1 VNQFGPLQT
10 QRKDSIVQ
18 EYSRAHNLV
27 NGGNHAHALYL
38 FDQASTKFC
47 ESIEKAIDANPDEEK
62 IIALW
67 KSTNVTRRQLGL
79 PYIFPA
85 GLGRAQTVDGISG
98 YLSKG
103 DLEALRYC
111 AVNSKGK
118 SVNIGVFDG
127 LSTYFIGKN
136 NPNLQVYGIDA
147 YMGMNAQN
155 TEVDHEH
162 VLKAKQNLS
171 RLENTHLIV
180 GLSSDIAQSWIDD
193 IGFLFIDDNHSAEAA
208 ITDFKEWS
216 PFVSA
221 DGLIAVHDAYRRV
234 SKTIYKIRQRDN
246 SHGPDI
252 ICQKMEQDP
261 NYEFVE
267 VNGCTEIWRKRSKA
281 VLAKPG
287 NNNFSFVSLKNCE
300 RSRDNKRE
308 PKIDKMDVSKYCP
321 ETCIVFVSYGRPEI
335 AARSYNSLVSAIE
348 SYRDR
353 VKIIISDATDDE
365 QKMMWARN
373 ANADDVILTP
383 KFTPAAT
390 SRNLAT
396 TLILNKYSPRY
407 LCMVEDDFEYDAK
420 WYPSLVEAA
429 CRLYGVMS
437 PFDLAY
443 GIFSACDHQIPPER
457 KREDYR
463 NKVTAYIFGAV
474 AYQRFVLTSHYLAVM
489 RCWDA
494 DLLGISYAQTGG
506 QTFRNVTR
514 GFCGAILPGRL
525 SWPID
530 EDKSLSTWQAKRAPG
545 PPAHSFNLRD
555 YDVIAEKTREA
566 GVYQRNEK

>member
-1 VNQFGPLQT
+1 MNQFGAVQT
-10 QRKDSIVQ
+10 QRKDPIVQ
-18 EYSRAHNLV
+18 QYSGTHNLV
-27 NGGNHAHALYL
+27 NGGDHAHALYV

-47 ESIEKAIDANPDEEK
+47 ESIDKAIDANPDDEK

-67 KSTNVTRRQLGL
+67 KSTNITRRQLGL

-85 GLGRAQTVDGISG
+85 GLGKAQMVDGISG
-98 YLSKG
+98 FLSKE

-136 NPNLQVYGIDA
+136 NPNLEVYGIDA
-147 YMGMNAQN
+147 YLGMNAQN
-155 TEVDHEH
+155 TRIDHEH
-162 VLKAKQNLS
+162 ALKAKQNLTK
-171 RLENTHLIV
+171 LENTHLIV
-180 GLSSDIAQSWIDD
+180 GLSSDIAQSWRDE
-193 IGFLFIDDNHSAEAA
+193 IGFLFIDGNHSADAA
-208 ITDFKEWS
+208 VTDFTEWS

-221 DGLIAVHDAYRRV
+221 DGLIAVHDAYRKV
-234 SKTIYKIRQRDN
+234 SKTIYKIRQKDN

-252 ICQKMEQDP
+252 ICQKMESDP
-261 NYEFVE
+261 NYEFVK
-267 VNGCTEIWRKRSKA
+267 VSGCTEVWRKRSRA
-281 VLAKPG
+281 ISAKPG
-287 NNNFSFVSLKNCE
+287 DNNSSFVSVENFE
-300 RSRDNKRE
+300 GSQGNKQE
-308 PKIDKMDVSKYCP
+308 PKMNKMDVAKYCP
-321 ETCIVFVSYGRPEI
+321 ETCIVFVSYGRHEI

-348 SYRDR
+348 PYRDR
-353 VKIIISDATDDE
+353 VKVIISDATDDE
-365 QKMMWARN
+365 RKMTWARN
-373 ANADDVILTP
+373 TNADDVILTP

-396 TLILNKYSPRY
+396 TLILNKYSPKY
-407 LCMVEDDFEYDAK
+407 LCMVEDDFEYDAE

-429 CRLYGVMS
+429 TRLYGVVS
-437 PFDLAY
+437 PLDLAY

-457 KREDYR
+457 RKEDQK
-463 NKVTAYIFGAV
+463 NNVTAYIFGAV
-474 AYQRFVLTSHYLAVM
+474 AYQRFVPTSHYLAVM
-489 RCWDA
+489 RGWDA

-506 QTFRNVTR
+506 QTFRNVMR
-514 GFCGAILPGRL
+514 GFCGAILHGRL

-530 EDKSLSTWQAKRAPG
+530 VDKNLSTWQARRSPG